1 MSKTYTPTIGIEIH
15 VQLATKTKMFC
26 SCDNDSRSA
35 EPNTNICPVCLA
47 YPGTLPVVNK
57 RAVELAIKLGRGLNA
72 KIATRTSFDRKNYFY
87 PDSPK
92 GYQITQMDEPIIQS
106 GHVDILVDGEFKRIG
121 VHHAHL
127 EEDAGKSTHPDG
139 ANYTLVDFNRAGTPL
154 IEIVSEPD
162 MHSPGEARRYL
173 QEVYN
178 IATTLGVTHGDLQ
191 HGNFKFDLNVSV
203 SPNDSLGTRTEL
215 KNLNSFRNAERALVY
230 EIARQIDVLEGG
242 EKIVQETRGYNDAK
256 NITFS
261 QRGKEQAH
269 DYRYFP
275 EPDLPPLSITPDMI
289 EHSERDIVIL
299 PIDVRRDLIQAGVGV
314 DEQDILIGQPHAL
327 LAFQQARE
335 ALADKALSPKLVNW
349 LVGDYQALLSSGFEA
364 NLNGEHLAELVE
376 MIDRGTISSKIAK
389 DIFPDVAAGKSPQA
403 VISSKGIAQ
412 LSDRTQLE
420 AVVREVLASNPAAV
434 AEYKAGLDKVLGYLV
449 GQVMKQTQGQANP
462 AMINKILRD
471 ELA

>member
-72 KIATRTSFDRKNYFY
+72 KVATRTSFDRKNYFY

-139 ANYTLVDFNRAGTPL
+139 ANFTLVDFNRAGTPL

-162 MHSPGEARRYL
+162 MHSPVEARRYL

-230 EIARQIDVLEGG
+230 EIARQIDVLEAG

-256 NITFS
+256 NTTFS

-275 EPDLPPLSITPDMI
+275 EPDLPPLRITPDMI

-314 DEQDILIGQPHAL
+314 DEQDILIGQPHTL

-335 ALADKALSPKLVNW
+335 ALTDKALSPKLVNW
-349 LVGDYQALLSSGFEA
+349 LVGDYQALLSSGTA
-364 NLNGEHLAELVE
+364 ASLNGEHLAELVE
-376 MIDRGTISSKIAK
+376 MIERGTISSKIAK
-389 DIFPDVAAGKSPQA
+389 DIFAEVATGKSPQSI
-403 VISSKGIAQ
+403 VTTKGITQ

-420 AVVREVLASNPAAV
+420 AIVREVLANNPTAV
-434 AEYKAGLDKVLGYLV
+434 GEYKAGQDKVLGYLV

-462 AMINKILRD
+462 VMINQILRD